1 MGGNFS
7 IAEGETG
14 RDVDRKLQIRQTAVT
29 TLLVL
34 QFIGALYGLS
44 QSLVTGSCIVDA
56 GVGGTA
62 LPHTIWLIAA
72 FVVSFAGV
80 MTTRFEVG
88 LYLEPITSGIYY
100 LYIVCVLG
108 VVANAI
114 ALGFFVWELI
124 QGLSN
129 FYTQS
134 FGFLVATIVITSIF
148 IALDLI
154 TIVAARIFIRD
165 LRRAIEW
172 GWVPTYK
179 NSADPL
185 FLRKK
190 EKTTIPE
197 DETTTTPLLAK
208 QQQPIAT
215 RAHTRKMTLLK

>member
-7 IAEGETG
+7 IDEGETG

-34 QFIGALYGLS
+34 QFIGALYGVS

-62 LPHTIWLIAA
+62 LPHTIWLIPAL
-72 FVVSFAGV
+72 VVPFAGIL
-80 MTTRFEVG
+80 TTRFEVG

-100 LYIVCVLG
+100 LYIVSVLG

-165 LRRAIEW
+165 LCRAIEW

-185 FLRKK
+185 FMRKK
-190 EKTTIPE
+190 EKTIPE
-197 DETTTTPLLAK
+197 DEVTPLLTK
-208 QQQPIAT
+208 QQHIAT